1 MLFTLPANLYPENTF
16 ASCSI
21 VTKNAEE
28 LDTLTQNEI
37 PISLIKNK
45 CILICND
52 TGSKLSLNIT
62 YGISN
67 DLTLDTIVDLKGN
80 FNYKIF
86 LPYPVLQ
93 ILNTGGMSQSD
104 IANKTLVTI
113 FCFN

>member
-1 MLFTLPANLYPENTF
+1 MLFTLPANLYPENNF
-16 ASCSI
+16 ASCAI

-28 LDTLTQNEI
+28 LDILTQNEI

-52 TGSKLSLNIT
+52 TGSKLSLKIT

-67 DLTLDTIVDLKGN
+67 DLTSDTIVDLKAN
-80 FNYKIF
+80 LNYKIF

-93 ILNTGGMSQSD
+93 ILNIGGISPTD
-104 IANKTLVTI
+104 VTNKTLVTI